1 MAGEE
6 DAMNVIDKL
15 NQEFDVIMDKN
26 IQLEK
31 DKLELYKEIHK
42 LKFNLGIARG
52 GLDIEGWCGA
62 VLYCSCSCSI
72 DPGCDWGIQDV
83 IDPSPEFWEAL
94 DGELEKNVIL
104 KEIYDV
110 PALRRNM
117 VRAGLV
123 DDY

>member
-31 DKLELYKEIHK
+31 EKLELYKELHK

-52 GLDIEGWCGA
+52 GLDNEGWCGY
-62 VLYCSCSCSI
+62 VLYCSASSFS
-72 DPGCDWGIQDV
+72 PGCDGIQDV
-83 IDPSPEFWEAL
+83 IAPSPEFWEAL

-110 PALRRNM
+110 PALRRND